1 MKQEMMLYLKV
12 SRYNRTCART
22 AVLEMKLLT
31 ECRAWREEAG
41 ISVHGTRVRLGVV
54 LLFTLVHIQI

>member
-31 ECRAWREEAG
+31 ECRAWREESG
-41 ISVHGTRVRLGVV
+41 ISE
-54 LLFTLVHIQI
+54 